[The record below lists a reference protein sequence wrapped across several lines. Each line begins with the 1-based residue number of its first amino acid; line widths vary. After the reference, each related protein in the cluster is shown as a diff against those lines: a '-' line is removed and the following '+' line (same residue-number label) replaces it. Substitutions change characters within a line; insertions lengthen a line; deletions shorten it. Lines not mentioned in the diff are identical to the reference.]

1 MYLEFTIFCPDESKE
16 MLMAELMFAGFE
28 GVWEN
33 NDSLCFYINESDL
46 DMPALKAIL
55 ERYGLIESYTFK
67 TIENINWNE
76 SWEQGIQ
83 PIYIGDNCLIRTV
96 FHESQNLPYEII
108 ITPKMSFGTGHHETT
123 YMMAEALLK
132 MNLKNKTV
140 LDMGCGTSVLSILAE
155 KLGATDITA
164 VDNDDWAI
172 ENSKEN
178 ILNNNCKFIRVVQSN
193 AEYEGKYD
201 LILSNINRN
210 INLEMLPKY
219 AASINPGAQIL
230 LSGFYVHDVPDFEI
244 AAQNC
249 GLKIVS
255 VSEKNSWACLTIETC

>member
-1 MYLEFTIFCPDESKE
+1 
-16 MLMAELMFAGFE
+16 MAELMFSGFE

-33 NDSLCFYINESDL
+33 NDSLCFYINEEDL
-46 DMPALKAIL
+46 NMPALKVIL

-67 TIENINWNE
+67 AIENINWNE

-83 PIYIGDNCLIRTV
+83 PIRIGDSCIVRTL
-96 FHESQNLPYEII
+96 FHDSPGLPYEII

-123 YMMAEALLK
+123 YMMAESMLS

-155 KLGATDITA
+155 KLGAIDIA
-164 VDNDDWAI
+164 AIDNDDWAI

-193 AEYEGKYD
+193 AEFEGKFD

-210 INLEMLPKY
+210 INLGMLSKY
-219 AASINPGAQIL
+219 AESINPSSQIL
-230 LSGFYVHDVPDFEI
+230 LSGFYMHDVPDFEI
-244 AAQNC
+244 TAQQV
-249 GLKIVS
+249 GLKIVN
-255 VSEKNSWACLTIETC
+255 VNERNSWACLTLETC